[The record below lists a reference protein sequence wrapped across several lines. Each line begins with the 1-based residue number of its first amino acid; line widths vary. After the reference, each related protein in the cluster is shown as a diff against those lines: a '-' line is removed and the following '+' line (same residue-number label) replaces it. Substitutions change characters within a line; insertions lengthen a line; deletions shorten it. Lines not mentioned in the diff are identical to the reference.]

1 MEERL
6 ARLIAGRQGAFR
18 AAEARTAGYS
28 SEEVRARLASGRW
41 LALRRGVYVDS
52 HLAERAVHDEVR
64 WHLLV
69 AEGVAAAASERLTFS
84 HGTAVRFHG
93 LAHLRDTGSQV
104 HITRA
109 KRTDIHGLIAN
120 GIDLH
125 VAGLPSHHVMPTPLF
140 DVTTP
145 ARTVADMARYSS
157 PRNAIVIGCHALV
170 RRLTTRRAVDQ
181 VVRTMTRWPGVRKAR
196 VVTELLD
203 ARAETAIES
212 LALAIWHEQ
221 GLPHPHLQ
229 VWAYDSHGFI
239 GIVDG
244 AWIDRGTVYET
255 DGLVKYRELG
265 GDMLTREKL
274 RQERLEQAGLQVR
287 RLTWSE
293 LWNGGQLIAVRLK
306 RAFDRAAVS
315 PRPRVRLYVGHPD
328 RSRPVHISPVDET
341 SLTQLGFE
349 LAYDGLSTPVGLGKW
364 AG

>member
-6 ARLIAGRQGAFR
+6 ARLVAGRRGAFS
-18 AAEARTAGYS
+18 AGEARTAGYS
-28 SEEVRARLASGRW
+28 DEEVRARIRSGRW
-41 LALRRGVYVDS
+41 LALRRGVYVDR
-52 HLAERAVHDEVR
+52 HQAERALADEVL

-84 HGTAVRFHG
+84 HGTALRFHG
-93 LAHLRDTGSQV
+93 LAHLRDTGSRV
-104 HITRA
+104 HVTRP
-109 KRTDIHGLIAN
+109 KRTDLHGLIAD
-120 GIDLH
+120 GIDVH
-125 VAGLPSHHVMPTPLF
+125 VAGLPPDHVTSTPLF

-145 ARTVADMARYSS
+145 ARTVADMARYST
-157 PRNAIVIGCHALV
+157 PRNATVIGCHALA
-170 RRLTTRRAVDQ
+170 RRLTTRRAVDH
-181 VVRTMTRWPGVRKAR
+181 VIRTMTRWPGVRNAR
-196 VVTELLD
+196 MVTELMD

-221 GLPHPHLQ
+221 GLPRPQLQ

-244 AWIDRGTVYET
+244 AWIDRATVYET
-255 DGLVKYRELG
+255 DGLVKYREFR

-293 LWNGGQLIAVRLK
+293 LWDGGRLCAVRMK
-306 RAFDRAAVS
+306 RAFDRAAAS
-315 PRPRVRLYVGHPD
+315 PPPRVRLYVGHPD
-328 RSRPVHISPVDET
+328 RAVHISPTDAT
-341 SLTQLGFE
+341 SLTELGFE

-364 AG
+364 VG